1 VQATLSACQTGLAES
16 GFQIAA
22 SLLLII
28 HTLSG
33 GFSVREIG
41 EYLRKAREEKNIS
54 LKDVQESTKI
64 SMRYLEAIDRGDFNG
79 IPGEVYRKGFIAN
92 YAAAIGLD
100 SQDVLQRYH
109 QIQSEK
115 EAQQRQVQL
124 EQAVIEKYN
133 PTVSLRWSKE
143 VYLTIATS
151 LIGLLLIFS
160 FIFPAAKENYVHK
173 ELSSRVKSESLIVDD
188 DQTGTSPIEVDAVFI
203 APVWVSVKYDGNY
216 LFGKDGRTFDATWP
230 KQYWPAQKELEIE
243 IGDPGGI
250 KLSFKGKPLEKIGQK
265 GKKAILKFDPHGLIT
280 P

>member
-1 VQATLSACQTGLAES
+1 MK
-16 GFQIAA
+16 
-22 SLLLII
+22 
-28 HTLSG
+28 
-33 GFSVREIG
+33 EIG
-41 EYLRKAREEKNIS
+41 EYLRKAREERNIS

-92 YAAAIGLD
+92 YADAIGLD

-109 QIQSEK
+109 QIQSEQ
-115 EAQQRQVQL
+115 EAKQRQVQL

-160 FIFPAAKENYVHK
+160 FVFPAANEKYVHK
-173 ELSSRVKSESLIVDD
+173 ELSSRVQSEDQLSDTL
-188 DQTGTSPIEVDAVFI
+188 QTGTSPIEVDAVFI
-203 APVWVSVKYDGNY
+203 APVWVSVKCDGNY
-216 LFGKDGRTFDATWP
+216 LYEKDGITFYPTSP

-243 IGDPGGI
+243 IGDPAGI
-250 KLSFKGKPLEKIGQK
+250 KLSFNGTVLQKIGQK
-265 GKKAILKFDPHGLIT
+265 GKRVTLKFDPHGLIT

>member
-1 VQATLSACQTGLAES
+1 MK
-16 GFQIAA
+16 
-22 SLLLII
+22 
-28 HTLSG
+28 
-33 GFSVREIG
+33 EIG

-109 QIQSEK
+109 QIQSEQAA
-115 EAQQRQVQL
+115 EQRQVQL

-133 PTVSLRWSKE
+133 PTVNLRWSKE

-160 FIFPAAKENYVHK
+160 FVFPAAKEQYVPK
-173 ELSSRVKSESLIVDD
+173 DLPSRANAESQLD
-188 DQTGTSPIEVDAVFI
+188 TNENGTSYPIEVNAVFTTR
-203 APVWVSVKYDGNY
+203 VWVLVKYDGNY
-216 LFGKDGRTFDATWP
+216 LYGKDGRTFDATSS
-230 KQYWPAQKELEIE
+230 KQFWPAQKELLVEV
-243 IGDPGGI
+243 GDPSGI
-250 KLSFKGKPLEKIGQK
+250 KLSFKGIPLEKIGEK
-265 GKKAILKFDPHGLIT
+265 GKKITLKFDPHGLIT

>member
-1 VQATLSACQTGLAES
+1 MK
-16 GFQIAA
+16 
-22 SLLLII
+22 
-28 HTLSG
+28 
-33 GFSVREIG
+33 EIG

-143 VYLTIATS
+143 AYLTIATS
-151 LIGLLLIFS
+151 LIAILLIFS
-160 FIFPAAKENYVHK
+160 FVFPAAKENYVHK
-173 ELSSRVKSESLIVDD
+173 ELSSRVKSEDPISDN
-188 DQTGTSPIEVDAVFI
+188 DQISTAPIEVNAVFT

-243 IGDPGGI
+243 IGDPAGI
-250 KLSFKGKPLEKIGQK
+250 KLSFKGDALEKVGQK
-265 GKKAILKFDPHGLIT
+265 GKRIILKFDSNGLIT